1 MTGTTSAVYLTS
13 DDHSEAYLLS
23 DPGQLQQRTMILS
36 DPETGKPL
44 HLVNRAAFMA
54 AGYKLVLNQPTPPES
69 KRPRRFRRR
78 GASA

>member
-1 MTGTTSAVYLTS
+1 MSDGTAIYLTS
-13 DDHSEAYLLS
+13 EDHSEAYLLAN
-23 DPGQLQQRTMILS
+23 PAELQQKTMILS

-44 HLVNRAAFMA
+44 HLVDRKRFF
-54 AGYKLVLNQPTPPES
+54 AGGYRLVLDQQTPPER